1 LARVL
6 VIDDEP
12 DILLLC
18 RLNLEHAG
26 HEVYGAMNAEAGL
39 TIASEVRPD
48 IVVLDVM
55 LPVRDGFDLLVTLL
69 ADQPSLPVLLVTVKS
84 FSEDQI
90 RGWRAGAAD
99 YIIKPFSPA
108 GLTEAVA
115 RALEESAEQR
125 EQRRRAALETL
136 LRNLASHST

>member
-12 DILLLC
+12 DVLLVC
-18 RLNLEHAG
+18 RVNLEHDG
-26 HEVYGAMNAEAGL
+26 HEVHEATSAEIGL
-39 TIASEVRPD
+39 TIAREVRPD
-48 IVVLDVM
+48 VVVLDVM
-55 LPVRDGFDLLVTLL
+55 LPVRSGFDVLVTLL
-69 ADQPSLPVLLVTVKS
+69 ADEPSLPVLLLTVKS

-90 RGWRAGAAD
+90 RGWKAGAAD

-108 GLTEAVA
+108 TLTEAVA

-125 EQRRRAALETL
+125 EERRRAALETL
-136 LRNLASHST
+136 LRGLASHST

>member
-1 LARVL
+1 M
-6 VIDDEP
+6 IDDEP
-12 DILLLC
+12 DVLLLC

-26 HEVYGAMNAEAGL
+26 HDVYEALNAEIGL
-39 TIASEVRPD
+39 SIAREVRPD
-48 IVVLDVM
+48 VVVLDVM
-55 LPVRDGFDLLVTLL
+55 LPVRSGFDVLVSLL

-90 RGWRAGAAD
+90 RGWKAGAAD

-108 GLTEAVA
+108 ALTEAVA
-115 RALEESAEQR
+115 RALVESTEQR

-136 LRNLASHST
+136 LRSLASYST